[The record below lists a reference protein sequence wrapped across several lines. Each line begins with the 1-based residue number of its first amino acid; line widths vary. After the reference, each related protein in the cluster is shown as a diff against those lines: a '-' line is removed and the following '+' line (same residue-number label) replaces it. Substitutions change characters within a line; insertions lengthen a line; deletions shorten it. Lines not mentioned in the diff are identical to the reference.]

1 MIELP
6 LRRRAS
12 RPFVARAFAGLYGAG
27 GLVVAVSLLFKQPQ
41 GQLVGW
47 MLVPVGVASVIGL
60 ALMVWGARLPNR
72 CFYALPPLGSVLIAM
87 VAYGAGTQL
96 RGPYAAL
103 FFWSISSAFYFFP
116 RRIAA
121 PNVPFA
127 AALYALVLWSGHE
140 PFFAVRFLVPMAAL
154 AVTALLIDRL
164 DAEREQLEH
173 EVEHS
178 LTELEQLARSDPLTG
193 LANRRE
199 LERQLERELARAA
212 RSSTEVALLMI
223 DLDHFKLYNDT
234 HGHLAGDEVLC
245 QAARAWEKR
254 LRSSDLLA
262 RYGGEEFV
270 VVLPDC
276 DLDDARDLA
285 ERVREVLPHHQTCSV
300 GIAAWD
306 GQESGQ
312 ALLRRADRA
321 LLDAKHGGRDRVY
334 AAAPPS
340 SRV

>member
-12 RPFVARAFAGLYGAG
+12 RPFVARAFAALFIAG
-27 GLVVAVSLLFKQPQ
+27 GLIVVLSLLFKQPQ
-41 GQLVGW
+41 GQVIGW
-47 MLVPVGVASVIGL
+47 MLVPAGAAILLGVVLLI
-60 ALMVWGARLPNR
+60 WGARFPNR

-116 RRIAA
+116 RRVAA

-127 AALYALVLWSGHE
+127 AALYALVLWSRHE

-173 EVEHS
+173 EVEHVV
-178 LTELEQLARSDPLTG
+178 TELEQLARSDPLTG

-199 LERQLERELARAA
+199 LEHQLERELARAS

-245 QAARAWEKR
+245 EAARAWEQR

-270 VVLPDC
+270 VVLPNC
-276 DLDDARDLA
+276 DLDDAQDLA
-285 ERVREVLPHHQTCSV
+285 ERVRAVLPSQQTCSV

-306 GQESGQ
+306 GEESSQE
-312 ALLRRADRA
+312 LLRRADRA

-334 AAAPPS
+334 AAVPPTS
-340 SRV
+340 HV